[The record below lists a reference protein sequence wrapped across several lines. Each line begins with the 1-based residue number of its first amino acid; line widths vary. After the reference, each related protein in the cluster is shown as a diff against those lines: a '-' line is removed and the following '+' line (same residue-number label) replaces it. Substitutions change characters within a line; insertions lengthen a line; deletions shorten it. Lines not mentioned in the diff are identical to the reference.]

1 MSRTQPNRL
10 ATGGRIAR
18 GHSLKFRFD
27 GKSYT
32 GLSGDTLA
40 SALLANGV
48 KLAGRSFK
56 YHRPRGIYSAGPE
69 EPNALMQLRTGAHTE
84 PNTRATVT
92 ELFDGLEAASQN
104 RWPSLRFDW
113 RAVNQL
119 FSVFLPAGF
128 YYKTFMWPKKFWMF
142 YEQQIRRAA
151 GLGKAP
157 LQKDPDHYAH
167 EYAHCEVLIVGA
179 GPAGLSAAL
188 AAARSGQR
196 VVLADERAELGG
208 SALWENKLIDQV
220 PSTEWVDQTVAA
232 LRTFS
237 NVRLLPRSTV
247 SGAYDHGLLTV
258 VERVTDHLE
267 KAPAHTP
274 KQRLIHLRCAR
285 VILATGSIE
294 RPLVFADND
303 KPGVMLASALRTYI
317 NQYAVLPGRKIAIF
331 TNNDDAYRS
340 ALDAKHAGAQSV
352 TLIDTR
358 RTVDAQLVN
367 RVRSAGIEY
376 FGYSYIT
383 AVHGHS
389 VRAISILGR
398 DGTGARKIAC
408 DVLGSSGGWSPT
420 VHLYSQAG
428 GKLRF
433 DEKLTAFVPDSLHPT
448 IVPVGAAN
456 GEFSLGGALAQGALA
471 GEQACINTSSGPQ
484 GALLYHASQ
493 AEPESSFTVE
503 PLWQM
508 SKVASTGKRFVDIQD
523 DVTVEDIE
531 LAHREN
537 FRSVEHLKRYTTLGM
552 GTDQGKTSNVN
563 GLAIMAALQEQSI
576 PAVGT
581 TTFRPPYTPVALGL
595 FGGADTGKHHTPIRR
610 TALHGWHVAHHAPM
624 TTVGHW
630 LRPKTYLQN
639 GETYDAAW
647 RRENLA
653 VRQAVGLVD
662 VGTLGKI
669 DIQGPDAL
677 ELIQRV
683 YCNNF
688 SNLAV
693 GKLRYGLMLREDGIV
708 LDDGTVARL
717 GNNHY
722 LISTTTA
729 NAGKVQSYLELL
741 LQVAWPDL
749 RCHAV
754 SVTEQFAQFAL
765 AGPHSRNVL
774 AALLPHCDVSD
785 AALPHLAVIQTQIEG
800 QALIIYRMSYSGE
813 CAYELAIGADYGED
827 LWTRIL
833 EHGRP
838 FGITVYGTEAMGVL
852 RIEKGHVAG
861 NELDGRTTPAD
872 LGLGKLVRKNGGFI
886 GAVLAKRTG
895 LTDTQRASLV
905 GLVPVDGVSKIRA
918 GSQLVATEIDAR
930 ASGVVAKQGFVSSST
945 PSEFLGHSIALAFLD
960 NGAKRMG
967 QEIIAAS
974 PLSNEFVRVRVVSP
988 VFVDPENQR
997 LKGAQT

>member
-1 MSRTQPNRL
+1 
-10 ATGGRIAR
+10 
-18 GHSLKFRFD
+18 
-27 GKSYT
+27 
-32 GLSGDTLA
+32 
-40 SALLANGV
+40 
-48 KLAGRSFK
+48 
-56 YHRPRGIYSAGPE
+56 
-69 EPNALMQLRTGAHTE
+69 
-84 PNTRATVT
+84 
-92 ELFDGLEAASQN
+92 
-104 RWPSLRFDW
+104 
-113 RAVNQL
+113 
-119 FSVFLPAGF
+119 
-128 YYKTFMWPKKFWMF
+128 
-142 YEQQIRRAA
+142 
-151 GLGKAP
+151 
-157 LQKDPDHYAH
+157 
-167 EYAHCEVLIVGA
+167 
-179 GPAGLSAAL
+179 
-188 AAARSGQR
+188 
-196 VVLADERAELGG
+196 
-208 SALWENKLIDQV
+208 
-220 PSTEWVDQTVAA
+220 
-232 LRTFS
+232 
-237 NVRLLPRSTV
+237 
-247 SGAYDHGLLTV
+247 
-258 VERVTDHLE
+258 
-267 KAPAHTP
+267 
-274 KQRLIHLRCAR
+274 
-285 VILATGSIE
+285 
-294 RPLVFADND
+294 
-303 KPGVMLASALRTYI
+303 
-317 NQYAVLPGRKIAIF
+317 
-331 TNNDDAYRS
+331 
-340 ALDAKHAGAQSV
+340 
-352 TLIDTR
+352 
-358 RTVDAQLVN
+358 
-367 RVRSAGIEY
+367 
-376 FGYSYIT
+376 
-383 AVHGHS
+383 
-389 VRAISILGR
+389 
-398 DGTGARKIAC
+398 
-408 DVLGSSGGWSPT
+408 
-420 VHLYSQAG
+420 
-428 GKLRF
+428 
-433 DEKLTAFVPDSLHPT
+433 
-448 IVPVGAAN
+448 
-456 GEFSLGGALAQGALA
+456 
-471 GEQACINTSSGPQ
+471 
-484 GALLYHASQ
+484 
-493 AEPESSFTVE
+493 
-503 PLWQM
+503 M

-610 TALHGWHVAHHAPM
+610 TALHSWHVAHHAPM

-630 LRPKTYLQN
+630 LRPKTYMQN

-677 ELIQRV
+677 ELIQRI

-688 SNLAV
+688 SNLAA
-693 GKLRYGLMLREDGIV
+693 GRLRYGLMLREDGIV
-708 LDDGTVARL
+708 MDDGTVARL

-827 LWTRIL
+827 LWIRIL
-833 EHGRP
+833 ECGQP

-872 LGLGKLVRKNGGFI
+872 LGLGKLVRKNGGFV
-886 GAVLAKRTG
+886 GAALAKRTG

-905 GLVPVDGVSKIRA
+905 GLIPVDGVSKIRA
-918 GSQLVATEIDAR
+918 GSQIVATEIEAR

-945 PSEFLGHSIALAFLD
+945 PSEFLGHPIALAFLD
-960 NGAKRMG
+960 NGAKRIG
-967 QEIIAAS
+967 QEVIAAS